1 MLCRDLFIT
10 VWKNKGQA
18 GMSSAG
24 KIRIIGGLWRGRKLP
39 VAEQPDLRPTPDR
52 VRETLFNW
60 LAGSIGGARCLDLFA
75 GTGALGFEALSR
87 GARCAVMVEQNS
99 ELARRLQTS
108 KAALAAAS
116 AEIFQAEALAW
127 LGEPRDPFDIVFL
140 DPPFHQD
147 YVKKT
152 CALLVNRGHLAP
164 SAYVYTETERGVP
177 SPAPGLKELKQARA
191 GQVEYRLY
199 QRTSE
204 IKSGVP

>member
-1 MLCRDLFIT
+1 
-10 VWKNKGQA
+10 
-18 GMSSAG
+18 MSSTG
-24 KIRIIGGLWRGRKLP
+24 KIRIIGGEWRGRKLN
-39 VAEQPDLRPTPDR
+39 VANQPGLRPTPDR

-87 GARCAVMVEQNS
+87 GARCAVMVEENKQ
-99 ELARRLQTS
+99 LVRRLQTS
-108 KAALAAAS
+108 RAALAAAS

-147 YVKKT
+147 YVKKA

-199 QRTSE
+199 QYYRSNMNE
-204 IKSGVP
+204 VDGNISGNV

>member
-1 MLCRDLFIT
+1 
-10 VWKNKGQA
+10 
-18 GMSSAG
+18 MSSTG
-24 KIRIIGGLWRGRKLP
+24 KIRIIGGEWRGRKLN
-39 VAEQPDLRPTPDR
+39 VANQPGLRPTPDR
-52 VRETLFNW
+52 VREALFNW

-87 GARCAVMVEQNS
+87 GARCAVMVEENKQ
-99 ELARRLQTS
+99 LARRLLTS
-108 KAALAAAS
+108 RAALAAAS
-116 AEIFQAEALAW
+116 AEVFQAEALAW

-147 YVKKT
+147 YVKKA

-199 QRTSE
+199 QYDRSNMNE
-204 IKSGVP
+204 VDGNISGNV